1 MDYKKDLIELVDKYY
16 QLSQSL
22 EEAKNRWQQADAG
35 SEEEKEAARDR
46 GFISSQ
52 ISTLSEDIIY
62 LKKKVFTTEDWGAMV
77 NYIQLGGT
85 LIGMNFQNLQL
96 VANDLKY
103 SYRSFSEQNR
113 ITFIFDREVEDDGL
127 PLQVAVHFVI
137 EDIFLRSFVCPTEYE
152 VKEEELRIQI
162 LNEINAYNEETRIMK
177 AYIDKDGSVCLE
189 RQDIIDRGVTKE
201 TLHKTMDL
209 VFRSMVD
216 FYKNRSESY
225 LKFIKSK

>member
-35 SEEEKEAARDR
+35 SEEEKEAEKERYLL
-46 GFISSQ
+46 SSQ
-52 ISTLSEDIIY
+52 ISTLPEDIMY
-62 LKKKVFTTEDWGAMV
+62 LKKKVFTPGDWGAMA

-85 LIGMNFQNLQL
+85 LIDMNFQNLQL
-96 VANDLKY
+96 VANGINF
-103 SYRSFSEQNR
+103 SYKSFSEQNR
-113 ITFIFDREVEDDGL
+113 IVFIFDKEEEEDGL
-127 PLQVAVHFVI
+127 PLQVAVNFVI
-137 EDIFLRSFVCPTEYE
+137 EDIFLRSFACPTEFE
-152 VKEEELRIQI
+152 VQDEELKAQI
-162 LNEINAYNEETRIMK
+162 LNEINVYNEETRIMK
-177 AYIDKDGSVCLE
+177 AYIDKEGSVCLE

-201 TLHKTMDL
+201 TLYKTMEL
-209 VFRSMVD
+209 VIRSVAD